1 MQANGRQMSFSG
13 HDETNAPGAIA
24 REQGEL
30 GNMHAADICRPDLDF
45 EFEALKKVSR
55 SFALTIPELPTDLGR
70 VVTNAYLICRIID
83 TIEDDEAL
91 PLDVKA
97 RFFKE
102 FVQVLN
108 AEAPAVP
115 FAENLTARLS
125 DGVPEAERELVKN
138 TPVIIGGNLSLTPP
152 QRQVIRKCGTVM
164 AQGML
169 EFQRLKKPGG
179 LEDLEALNRYCY
191 FVAGVVGE
199 MLTELFCDHAP
210 AIAGRRQELLALAA
224 SFGQGLQMTNIIKDL
239 WEDQRQGTCWLPRS
253 VFAAVGCDLN
263 RLTPGD
269 GGEAFARGIAEMIG
283 ITRGH
288 LNNALSYTLLIPP
301 EEVGIRRFCLWA
313 IGMAVFTLRNINKN
327 KLFCS
332 GGEVKISR
340 QTLRSIIMVC
350 NMTQRSDFLLAGL
363 FAWIT
368 HDLPAARTN
377 AAGSRGGPP
386 LP

>member
-1 MQANGRQMSFSG
+1 MSFSD
-13 HDETNAPGAIA
+13 HYETDAPGVIA
-24 REQGEL
+24 RERGES
-30 GNMHAADICRPDLDF
+30 GNMHVADNCRPDVDF

-55 SFALTIPELPTDLGR
+55 SFALTIPELPVDLGR

-108 AEAPAVP
+108 AEAPAAP
-115 FAENLTARLS
+115 FAANLTERLS
-125 DGVPEAERELVKN
+125 DGVPEAERDLVKN
-138 TPVIIGGNLSLTPP
+138 TPVIIGGTFSLTPP
-152 QRQVIRKCGTVM
+152 QRQAIRKCGAVM
-164 AQGML
+164 ARGML

-179 LEDLEALNRYCY
+179 LEDLEAMNRYCY

-210 AIAGRRQELLALAA
+210 AIAGRRRELLARAA

-253 VFAAVGCDLN
+253 VFAGAGCDLD
-263 RLTPGD
+263 RLTPGN

-288 LNNALSYTLLIPP
+288 LQNALSYTLLIPP
-301 EEVGIRRFCLWA
+301 EEAGIRRFCLWA
-313 IGMAVFTLRNINKN
+313 IGMAVFTLRNINRK
-327 KLFCS
+327 KGFRS
-332 GGEVKISR
+332 GVEVKISR
-340 QTLRSIIMVC
+340 RTLRSIIMVC

-368 HDLPAARTN
+368 HDLPAARTH
-377 AAGSRGGPP
+377 AAGPRGAPP

>member
-1 MQANGRQMSFSG
+1 MSFSD
-13 HDETNAPGAIA
+13 HYETDAPGVIA
-24 REQGEL
+24 RERGES
-30 GNMHAADICRPDLDF
+30 GNMHVADNCRPDVDF

-55 SFALTIPELPTDLGR
+55 SFALTIPELPVDLGR

-108 AEAPAVP
+108 AEAPAAP
-115 FAENLTARLS
+115 FAANLTERLS
-125 DGVPEAERELVKN
+125 DGVPEAERDLVKN
-138 TPVIIGGNLSLTPP
+138 TPVIIGGTFSLTPP
-152 QRQVIRKCGTVM
+152 QRQAIRKCGAVM
-164 AQGML
+164 ARGML

-179 LEDLEALNRYCY
+179 LEDLEAMNRYCY

-210 AIAGRRQELLALAA
+210 AIAGRRRELLARAA

-253 VFAAVGCDLN
+253 VFAGAGCDLD
-263 RLTPGD
+263 RLTPGN

-288 LNNALSYTLLIPP
+288 LQNALSYTLLIPP
-301 EEVGIRRFCLWA
+301 EEAGIRRFCLWA
-313 IGMAVFTLRNINKN
+313 IGMAVFTLRNINRK
-327 KLFCS
+327 KGFRS
-332 GGEVKISR
+332 GVEVKIPR
-340 QTLRSIIMVC
+340 RTLRSIIMVC

-368 HDLPAARTN
+368 HDLPAARTH
-377 AAGSRGGPP
+377 AAGPRGAPP